1 MILAKRYQTK
11 ILEQR
16 QQELQDNYEKL
27 LTGVKE
33 TTASP
38 EDFKRYLDF
47 ASKFPKR
54 STRNQMMIYMQK
66 PDAQLV
72 AGLKMWNKFGR
83 QVNKG
88 SKAIKVVAPIT
99 KKEKEIDLK
108 TNKEVEK
115 NVIKG
120 YKMVNVFDVNDTK
133 GVPLPQHPIVP
144 KSVKESEFAKKT
156 FDATVDK
163 LREELPIELNK
174 NYARTSEGYYSP
186 LEHKI
191 VINANP
197 DKDITNQY
205 STLIHEYAHSIFHSE
220 TGKYREYD
228 AETRELQAESV
239 AYLTAKSFGMDT
251 GDYSFAYIKGWAEDK
266 NGEMLLAYQ
275 EDIQKESASLIGKI
289 ESIIAE
295 RNITFDVPSVLQT
308 NTTSL
313 QEGEQ
318 PLTLLQHGD
327 TFAIVKGQ
335 FKESSLNS
343 LDGVKQL
350 GTTFADKALAE
361 SSFELMKGHIPLE
374 HTEKVSNSKGKVQMY
389 KRLLDSSQQQ
399 EKNMYFVGV
408 ASFTNVKAI
417 SSLTQDRAIAE
428 ATLAKIVSKDIGMG
442 EHQRMEKD
450 LAMRDR
456 DGDGMTDLQEKRD
469 GTNPLNR
476 DTDGDGIPDNID
488 TNSRKRG
495 IEQPELDLS
504 L

>member
-1 MILAKRYQTK
+1 MAKRYHTK
-11 ILEQR
+11 TPEQR
-16 QQELQDNYEKL
+16 QQELQENYEKL
-27 LTGVKE
+27 ITGVKE
-33 TTASP
+33 AVASP

-54 STRNQMMIYMQK
+54 SVRNQMLIYMQK
-66 PDAQLV
+66 PDAQMV
-72 AGLKMWNKFGR
+72 AGLKTWNKFGR

-88 SKAIKVVAPIT
+88 SKAIKIVAPIT
-99 KKEKEIDLK
+99 KKEKEIDPK
-108 TNKEVEK
+108 TNEEIEK

-120 YKMVNVFDVNDTK
+120 YKMVNVFDMNDTN

-144 KSVKESEFAKKT
+144 ESVKQSEFAEKT
-156 FDATVDK
+156 FQATLDK
-163 LREELPIELNK
+163 LREELPIELDG
-174 NYARTSEGYYSP
+174 NYADNSEGYYSP

-197 DKDITNQY
+197 GKDITNQY
-205 STLIHEYAHSIFHSE
+205 ATLIHEYAHSIFHSE
-220 TGKYREYD
+220 TGKYFSN
-228 AETRELQAESV
+228 TNKTKELQAESV

-251 GDYSFAYIKGWAEDK
+251 GDYSFAYIKEWAGEL

-275 EDIQKESASLIGKI
+275 EDIQKESAKLIRKI
-289 ESIIAE
+289 EQAIVE
-295 RNITFDVPSVLQT
+295 RNISFDVPSVLQT

-318 PLTLLQHGD
+318 PLTLLQYGD
-327 TFAIVKGQ
+327 TYAIAKGQ

-343 LDGVKQL
+343 LEGVKAI
-350 GTTFADKALAE
+350 GTTFTQKDTAE
-361 SSFELMKGHIPLE
+361 NAFEVMKGHIPLQ
-374 HTEKVSNSKGKVQMY
+374 HVEKVSNKKGKVQVY
-389 KRLLDSSQQQ
+389 KRTLLDPSQQV
-399 EKNMYFVGV
+399 EKDMYFVGV

-417 SSLTQDRAIAE
+417 SSLTQDRTIAE
-428 ATLAKIVSKDIGMG
+428 ATLEKLVSRGIGMG
-442 EHQRMEKD
+442 EHQKMEKD

-469 GTNPLNR
+469 GTNPINR